1 MKNTKY
7 KNTKIKNKQNKK
19 EQKRINKNKKISSSL
34 ITIIIKLLHYKI
46 KKY

>member
-1 MKNTKY
+1 MKDKQNE
-7 KNTKIKNKQNKK
+7 QNKK

-34 ITIIIKLLHYKI
+34 ITITIKLLHYKT